1 MPCAIWSSTL
11 GIEFVDTMPHDA
23 MAEQSVLGAMML
35 DPECIPDVVSAISAD
50 DFYYD
55 SNRALY
61 SAIIGMFDSGAGID
75 PVTVA
80 SAAKEVQNAEEIVKG
95 CIVQVPTTRNIGE
108 YVKQVKD
115 SAVLRSVITLATD
128 ILERAKEREDSRSLL
143 DDAERTIYQL
153 QQGRTG
159 GLVKAEKSLAA
170 IYRSISDLARG
181 EKKLPGLTTG
191 IRELDDAIMGLNKGD
206 LILLA
211 SRPGMGKTS
220 LAMNIALHVAK
231 QGIPVA
237 VFSLEM
243 PTEQLVRRMLSGE
256 AYIDQTKL
264 RTGSMDRGEWA
275 KLSAAISSVGKA
287 ELYIDDNSMS
297 TVSDMNAQCRKIK
310 NLGLVVIDYIQLM
323 SSAAGSTAENRQQT
337 ISEISRMLKVMA
349 KELGV
354 PVLCLSQLSRESAK
368 RADKRPTLS
377 DLRESGSLEQ
387 DADVVLG
394 IYREGYFDN
403 EAEVE
408 SAELIV
414 MKNRN
419 GMTCSIPLQ
428 WLPQYT
434 TYTSAARGMTN
445 EG

>member
-1 MPCAIWSSTL
+1 MESELFAS
-11 GIEFVDTMPHDA
+11 MPHNQ

-35 DPECIPDVVSAISAD
+35 DPECIPEVMAGIKAE

-55 SNRALY
+55 NHSSLY
-61 SAIIGMFDSGAGID
+61 ETIVRMYDTGAGID

-80 SAAKEVQNAEEIVKG
+80 GAAKEVNNAEELVKG
-95 CIVQVPTTRNIGE
+95 CIILVPTTSNIKE

-115 SAVLRSVITLATD
+115 TSMLRSVITMATD
-128 ILERAKEREDSRSLL
+128 LQERARNREDAAALIE
-143 DDAERTIYQL
+143 DAERTIYNL
-153 QQGRTG
+153 QNGRTG
-159 GLVKAEKSLAA
+159 GLVKAEKSLPE
-170 IYRSISDLARG
+170 IYRNLTELAKG
-181 EKKLPGLTTG
+181 NKGIPGLSTG
-191 IRELDDAIMGLNKGD
+191 LAELDNAIMGLNKGD

-231 QGIPVA
+231 KRIPVA

-256 AYIDQTKL
+256 TYIDQTKL
-264 RTGSMDRGEWA
+264 RTGIMEKDEWA
-275 KLSAAISSVGKA
+275 KLSMAISSIGNA
-287 ELYIDDNSMS
+287 ELYIDDNSMA
-297 TVSDMNAQCRKIK
+297 TVSDMNAQCRMVK

-323 SSAAGSTAENRQQT
+323 SSATGSTAENRQQT

-349 KELGV
+349 KELKV

-368 RADKRPTLS
+368 RSDKRPTLS

-403 EAEVE
+403 EAAVE
-408 SAELIV
+408 KAELLV
-414 MKNRN
+414 LKNRN

-434 TYTSAARGMTN
+434 TYTGIAKEAPA
-445 EG
+445 